1 MAILYIKDKKTGKL
15 VGVPT
20 IQGEQGIQGE
30 KGDKGDPFTYEDLT
44 EEQKAELC
52 NIPTSQEIKDMVDEV
67 WDS

>member
-1 MAILYIKDKKTGKL
+1 MAVLYIKDKKTGKL
-15 VGVPT
+15 VGVST

-52 NIPTSQEIKDMVDEV
+52 NIPTSQEIKDIVDEV